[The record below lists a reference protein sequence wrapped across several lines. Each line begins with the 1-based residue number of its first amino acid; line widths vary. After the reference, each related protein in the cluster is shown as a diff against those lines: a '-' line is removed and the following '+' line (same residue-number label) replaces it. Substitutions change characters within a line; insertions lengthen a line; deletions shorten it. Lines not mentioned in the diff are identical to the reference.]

1 MSAVVGIPI
10 QYAIV
15 LDFDHFKQIIDFF
28 GGVDV
33 DVQRS
38 FTDHKYQIA
47 GKENDLCN
55 GDSGYKCRYETI
67 SFQKGKT
74 HMNGTQALKFVRSRH
89 AEGVEGS
96 DFSRNKRQ
104 QKVIEAL
111 QKKIV
116 SLIKSFDVNQ
126 YKKFYEVI
134 NNSVKRDISNQQ
146 LALLVKKSLF
156 SQHFSQKE
164 AEI

>member
-1 MSAVVGIPI
+1 M
-10 QYAIV
+10 
-15 LDFDHFKQIIDFF
+15 D
-28 GGVDV
+28 
-33 DVQRS
+33 
-38 FTDHKYQIA
+38 
-47 GKENDLCN
+47 
-55 GDSGYKCRYETI
+55 
-67 SFQKGKT
+67 
-74 HMNGTQALKFVRSRH
+74 GTQALKFVRSRH

-116 SLIKSFDVNQ
+116 SLVKSLDVNQ

-164 AEI
+164 AEIPQSMFIVPQYDQYNDTYVLIPKEGSFTNIHDFVKKRAEALTQ